1 MRPSL
6 SIGKRCQQLKP
17 PAAPPLLRVRISV
30 PGQPDRFITD
40 PRAVDKAAIDAWA
53 KVHKGNIGEKAAD
66 SAILGFMSAFG
77 DFFPHADPMPLE
89 PITGEQVRLGIA
101 ASPDNTAGLD
111 GVQKGDLAILS
122 PYACDWIAALL
133 NSIEA
138 GAAWPDLCTQGR
150 LAFLSKG
157 GDAASPLDFRKLSIL
172 SKVYRL
178 HMTLR
183 LKDLAPW
190 IKSWAL
196 ACLFAGTCDPAGA
209 EDAWYETALLLE
221 LSKLEGT
228 PFSGGGAD
236 IFKCFDQIV
245 RVLLLDLLVAGGF
258 PPRLARAYKKI
269 HLKLHYRNTVAG
281 GLGEIH
287 WHLCGIPQ
295 GCPLSMTCIAFLLC
309 PWARAV
315 TAARCIPRALAD
327 DITVFAIGQGHELLL
342 ERGYHITLLYLSIP
356 TAPCK

>member
-1 MRPSL
+1 MS
-6 SIGKRCQQLKP
+6 
-17 PAAPPLLRVRISV
+17 AAQATSSAPLLRVRISV
-30 PGQPDRFITD
+30 PGQPDICVTD
-40 PRAVDKAAIDAWA
+40 PREVDKASIDAWA

-101 ASPDNTAGLD
+101 ASPDNAAGLG

-122 PYACDWIAALL
+122 PYVCEWLAALL

-138 GAAWPDLCTQGR
+138 GAEWPDLCTQGR

-178 HMTLR
+178 HMALR

-190 IKSWAL
+190 IRSWAL
-196 ACLFAGTCDPAGA
+196 PCLFAGTCDPAGA

-236 IFKCFDQIV
+236 IFTCFDQIV
-245 RVLLLDLLVAGGF
+245 RVLLLDLLAAGGF
-258 PPRLARAYKKI
+258 PPEACQSLQQKSISNCTIATRLLGGSGRFTSIFVASPKDV
-269 HLKLHYRNTVAG
+269 HLA
-281 GLGEIH
+281 
-287 WHLCGIPQ
+287 
-295 GCPLSMTCIAFLLC
+295 
-309 PWARAV
+309 
-315 TAARCIPRALAD
+315 
-327 DITVFAIGQGHELLL
+327 
-342 ERGYHITLLYLSIP
+342 
-356 TAPCK
+356 